1 MIDQAFVQPF
11 LYLPTFLG
19 IRVLSEGV
27 SIVDLGGC
35 SPSGRRRRST
45 R

>member
-27 SIVDLGGC
+27 CRDD
-35 SPSGRRRRST
+35 R
-45 R
+45 